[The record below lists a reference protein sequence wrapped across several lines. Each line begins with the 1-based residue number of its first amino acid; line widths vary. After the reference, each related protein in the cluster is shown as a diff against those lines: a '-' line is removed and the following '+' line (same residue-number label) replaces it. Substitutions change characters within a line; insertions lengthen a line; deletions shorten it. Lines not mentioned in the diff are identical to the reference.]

1 MAKQMEMFDDG
12 GLMDE
17 GGTVDP
23 VSGNDVPPGSNQ
35 EEVRDDIPAQLSEG
49 EFVFPADVVRY
60 FGLEKLMEMRQE
72 AKMGLQRMEDMGQMG
87 NSEEAIMPDNLPF
100 DIDDIDMEDDN
111 GLEMA
116 QGGVVSMA
124 NGGPVGQLASVFPAS
139 SGALGTPVGQ
149 VGTPSLANIAPARTL
164 GVPMGQVGTQV
175 VVYGPDGTAYGN
187 GAIAEA
193 AGVFNY
199 TMTPPQKV
207 QTPNKSQPLQTLA
220 PVFPQNKPTGA
231 NNKPIV
237 KAASSKFQP
246 AGTKFTPYTNPTID
260 MPSFQDTIGL
270 GVPYVDYDP
279 NQPKEEPPEEDKPI
293 VPIVPLR
300 AEAGDGGD
308 NYNEPSTTTG
318 SGSLSDVMSGLKGL
332 FSGDDKDAPRG
343 KSVGDIFKSAVET
356 NNYFGGSKAF
366 GWSNDE
372 LRGATFKQAGAQ
384 VGSMGLT
391 GIVSAAANALG
402 LTDFNLKDVG
412 VAGFTGMNNA
422 LNSLGLTNRGQLMNS
437 AQASLVGK
445 TMAAAHAAAFNNKDV
460 KGAINSMLNS
470 KEAKEIQNNAY
481 NAIKNAYA
489 EKAGARGTFTDKDF
503 ADEMTRV
510 ERSAVADL
518 NRGFNRQSPRDS
530 RAGQDVDAD
539 FRSNVVTD
547 SKGNPVGSKAG
558 NVLTEKGKARKD
570 ELEAIANQARVNK
583 QQAKK
588 AEEERQRKAYEA
600 DKARAEQAKARRERA
615 EAIAAQYNEDSRD
628 GGGGDS
634 GERSGDDTSAGSV
647 GVDSTGTSTGF
658 GSEEDCLT
666 EDMKVKLNGVID
678 FVTNIKVGDMIDNYR
693 VKEVLHKHMRSGY
706 YAINN
711 ELKISNDHPVLA
723 NGTWTRP
730 ENLVVGDSINGI
742 PVSSLEYVEQLTPT
756 VSIVID
762 GESFDVHTE
771 NNIYTVHGR
780 YREVRQEAA

>member
-1 MAKQMEMFDDG
+1 MNEMSKQMDMFQDG

-72 AKMGLQRMEDMGQMG
+72 AKMGLQRMDDMGQMG

-111 GLEMA
+111 EPQEFNL
-116 QGGVVSMA
+116 GGVVQQPGTGIAGYTPPPSPTT
-124 NGGPVGQLASVFPAS
+124 GYTPPPVGVAVAPVVPGSQPQVAFTPATS
-139 SGALGTPVGQ
+139 TTNVPTFGEF
-149 VGTPSLANIAPARTL
+149 VGTGGGKYDELVTYVNDAGQTMQIPHINGKPIYP
-164 GVPMGQVGTQV
+164 VPEGFKRQ
-175 VVYGPDGTAYGN
+175 
-187 GAIAEA
+187 E
-193 AGVFNY
+193 
-199 TMTPPQKV
+199 
-207 QTPNKSQPLQTLA
+207 
-220 PVFPQNKPTGA
+220 KPTDTA
-231 NNKPIV
+231 PESPLVEKT
-237 KAASSKFQP
+237 AQQP
-246 AGTKFTPYTNPTID
+246 
-260 MPSFQDTIGL
+260 Q
-270 GVPYVDYDP
+270 
-279 NQPKEEPPEEDKPI
+279 
-293 VPIVPLR
+293 
-300 AEAGDGGD
+300 GDGGGGD
-308 NYNEPSTTTG
+308 DAGGISTGTG
-318 SGSLSDVMSGLKGL
+318 TAKVGSISEAMASL
-332 FSGDDKDAPRG
+332 FGGDKDAPKGR
-343 KSVGDIFKSAVET
+343 SVGDIFESAT
-356 NNYFGGSKAF
+356 NKNNYFGGSKAF

-391 GIVSAAANALG
+391 GIVSAAAQGLG

-437 AQASLVGK
+437 EQASLVGK

-470 KEAKEIQNNAY
+470 KQAKEIQNNAY

-489 EKAGARGTFTDKDF
+489 EKAGAKGTFTDKDF
-503 ADEMTRV
+503 ADEMARV

-530 RAGQDVDAD
+530 RPGQDVDSD

-547 SKGNPVGSKAG
+547 SKGNPVTSKSG
-558 NVLTEKGKARKD
+558 NVLTETGRAKKE

-600 DKARAEQAKARRERA
+600 DKARAAQAKAQRERA
-615 EAIAAQYNEDSRD
+615 AAIAAQYNENSRD
-628 GGGGDS
+628 RNDGGGDS

-647 GVDSTGTSTGF
+647 GVDSTGTSTGY

-678 FVTNIKVGDMIDNYR
+678 FVTNIKVGDMIDNYK

-730 ENLVVGDSINGI
+730 EDLVVGDNINGI
-742 PVSSLEYVEQLTPT
+742 PVLSLEYVERMTPT

>member
-1 MAKQMEMFDDG
+1 MNEMSKQMDMFQDG

-72 AKMGLQRMEDMGQMG
+72 AKMGLQRMDDMGQMG

-111 GLEMA
+111 EPQEFNL
-116 QGGVVSMA
+116 GGVVQQPGTGIAGYTPPPSPTT
-124 NGGPVGQLASVFPAS
+124 GYTPPPVGVAVAPVVPGSQPQVAFTPATS
-139 SGALGTPVGQ
+139 TTNVPTFGEF
-149 VGTPSLANIAPARTL
+149 VGTGGGKYDELVTYVNDAGQTMQIPHINGKPIYP
-164 GVPMGQVGTQV
+164 VPEGFKRQ
-175 VVYGPDGTAYGN
+175 
-187 GAIAEA
+187 E
-193 AGVFNY
+193 
-199 TMTPPQKV
+199 
-207 QTPNKSQPLQTLA
+207 
-220 PVFPQNKPTGA
+220 KPTDTA
-231 NNKPIV
+231 PESPLVEKT
-237 KAASSKFQP
+237 AQQP
-246 AGTKFTPYTNPTID
+246 
-260 MPSFQDTIGL
+260 Q
-270 GVPYVDYDP
+270 
-279 NQPKEEPPEEDKPI
+279 
-293 VPIVPLR
+293 
-300 AEAGDGGD
+300 GDGGGGD
-308 NYNEPSTTTG
+308 DAGGISTGTG
-318 SGSLSDVMSGLKGL
+318 TAKVGSISEAMASL
-332 FSGDDKDAPRG
+332 FGGDKDAPKGR
-343 KSVGDIFKSAVET
+343 SVGDIFESAT
-356 NNYFGGSKAF
+356 NKNNYFGGSKAF

-391 GIVSAAANALG
+391 GIVSAAAQGLG
-402 LTDFNLKDVG
+402 LTNFNLKDVG

-437 AQASLVGK
+437 EQASLVGK

-470 KEAKEIQNNAY
+470 KQAKEIQNNAY

-489 EKAGARGTFTDKDF
+489 EKAGAKGTFTDKDF
-503 ADEMTRV
+503 ADEMARV

-530 RAGQDVDAD
+530 RPGQDVDSD

-547 SKGNPVGSKAG
+547 SKGNPVTSKSG
-558 NVLTEKGKARKD
+558 NVLTETGRAKKE

-600 DKARAEQAKARRERA
+600 DKARAAQAKAQRERA
-615 EAIAAQYNEDSRD
+615 AAIAAQYNENSRD
-628 GGGGDS
+628 RNDGGGDS

-647 GVDSTGTSTGF
+647 GVDSTGTSTGY

-678 FVTNIKVGDMIDNYR
+678 FVTNIKVGDMIDNYK

-730 ENLVVGDSINGI
+730 EDLVVGDNINGI
-742 PVSSLEYVEQLTPT
+742 PVLSLEYVERMTPT

>member
-1 MAKQMEMFDDG
+1 MNEMSKQMEMFDDG

-23 VSGNDVPPGSNQ
+23 VSGNDVPPGSTQ

-72 AKMGLQRMEDMGQMG
+72 AKMGLQRMDDMGQMG

-111 GLEMA
+111 ELEMA
-116 QGGVVSMA
+116 QGGVVHMA
-124 NGGPVGQLASVFPAS
+124 NGGPVGQIGTFNPNNLLP
-139 SGALGTPVGQ
+139 GALGAPVGQ
-149 VGTPSLANIAPARTL
+149 IGPNLQA
-164 GVPMGQVGTQV
+164 GTQV

-187 GAIAEA
+187 AAIAQA
-193 AGVFNY
+193 AGVTNY
-199 TMTPPQKV
+199 TMTPP
-207 QTPNKSQPLQTLA
+207 SIA
-220 PVFPQNKPTGA
+220 PAAPAAPAGQA
-231 NNKPIV
+231 AAPIQ
-237 KAASSKFQP
+237 AASAQFQP
-246 AGTKFTPYTNPTID
+246 AGTKFTPTTIQKVMPT
-260 MPSFQDTIGL
+260 FKETIGM

-279 NQPKEEPPEEDKPI
+279 SPQDETEEETESPSVDTTTTTQQPQ
-293 VPIVPLR
+293 
-300 AEAGDGGD
+300 GDGGSD
-308 NYNEPSTTTG
+308 RDDSISTGTG
-318 SGSLSDVMSGLKGL
+318 TAKVGSISDAMASL
-332 FSGDDKDAPRG
+332 FGGDKDAPKGR
-343 KSVGDIFKSAVET
+343 SVGDIFKSAT
-356 NNYFGGSKAF
+356 NKNNYFGGSKDF
-366 GWSNDE
+366 GFGNE
-372 LRGATFKQAGAQ
+372 ALRKATLTQAGAQ
-384 VGSMGLT
+384 VGGFGLT
-391 GIVSAAANALG
+391 GMVSAMTKELG
-402 LTDFNLKDVG
+402 ITDFDLKDIG

-422 LNSLGLTNRGQLMNS
+422 LNSMGLTNRGQLMNS
-437 AQASLVGK
+437 EQATLVGK
-445 TMAAAHAAAFNNKDV
+445 AMSAGHVAARKGQDV
-460 KGAINSMLNS
+460 QAAINGVLNS
-470 KEAKEIQNNAY
+470 QQAKTIQNKAY
-481 NAIKNAYA
+481 EAIKGAYA
-489 EKAGARGTFTDKDF
+489 EKAGAKGTFTDKDF
-503 ADEMTRV
+503 ADEMARV

-518 NRGFNRQSPRDS
+518 NRGFNRQSPRNS
-530 RAGQDVDAD
+530 RPGQDVDSD

-547 SKGNPVGSKAG
+547 SKGNPVTSKSG
-558 NVLTEKGKARKD
+558 NVLTKAGAAKKA

-600 DKARAEQAKARRERA
+600 DKARAEQAKARRARA
-615 EAIAAQYNEDSRD
+615 EAIAAQYNENSRD

-678 FVTNIKVGDMIDNYR
+678 FVTNIKVGDMIDNYK

-730 ENLVVGDSINGI
+730 EDLVVGDNINGI
-742 PVSSLEYVEQLTPT
+742 SVASLEYVERMTPT

-780 YREVRQEAA
+780 YREVRQKAA

>member
-1 MAKQMEMFDDG
+1 MNEMSKQMDMFQDG

-72 AKMGLQRMEDMGQMG
+72 AKMGLQRMDDMGQMG

-111 GLEMA
+111 EPQEFNL
-116 QGGVVSMA
+116 GGVVQQPGTGIAGYTPPPSPTT
-124 NGGPVGQLASVFPAS
+124 GYTPPPVGVAVAPVVPGSQPQVAFTPATS
-139 SGALGTPVGQ
+139 TTNVPTFGEF
-149 VGTPSLANIAPARTL
+149 VGTGGGKYDELVTYVNDAGQTMQIPHINGKPIYP
-164 GVPMGQVGTQV
+164 VPEGFKRQ
-175 VVYGPDGTAYGN
+175 
-187 GAIAEA
+187 E
-193 AGVFNY
+193 
-199 TMTPPQKV
+199 
-207 QTPNKSQPLQTLA
+207 
-220 PVFPQNKPTGA
+220 KPTDTA
-231 NNKPIV
+231 PESPLVEKT
-237 KAASSKFQP
+237 AQQP
-246 AGTKFTPYTNPTID
+246 
-260 MPSFQDTIGL
+260 Q
-270 GVPYVDYDP
+270 
-279 NQPKEEPPEEDKPI
+279 
-293 VPIVPLR
+293 
-300 AEAGDGGD
+300 GDGGGGD
-308 NYNEPSTTTG
+308 DAGGISTGTG
-318 SGSLSDVMSGLKGL
+318 TAKVGSISEAMASL
-332 FSGDDKDAPRG
+332 FGGDKDAPKGR
-343 KSVGDIFKSAVET
+343 SVGDIFESAT
-356 NNYFGGSKAF
+356 NKNNYFGGSKAF

-391 GIVSAAANALG
+391 GIVSAAAQGLG
-402 LTDFNLKDVG
+402 LTNFNLKDVG

-437 AQASLVGK
+437 EQASLVGK

-470 KEAKEIQNNAY
+470 KQAKEVQNNAY

-503 ADEMTRV
+503 ADEMARV

-530 RAGQDVDAD
+530 RPGQDVDSD

-547 SKGNPVGSKAG
+547 SKGNPVTSKSG
-558 NVLTEKGKARKD
+558 NVLTETGRAKKE

-600 DKARAEQAKARRERA
+600 DKARAAQAKAQRERA
-615 EAIAAQYNEDSRD
+615 AAIAAQYNENSRD
-628 GGGGDS
+628 RNDGGGDS

-647 GVDSTGTSTGF
+647 GVDSTGTSTGY

-678 FVTNIKVGDMIDNYR
+678 FVTNIKVGDMIDNYK

-730 ENLVVGDSINGI
+730 EDLVVGDNINGI
-742 PVSSLEYVEQLTPT
+742 PVLSLEYVERMTPT

>member
-1 MAKQMEMFDDG
+1 MNEMSKQMDMFQDG

-72 AKMGLQRMEDMGQMG
+72 AKMGLQRMDDMGQMG

-111 GLEMA
+111 EPQEFNL
-116 QGGVVSMA
+116 GGVVQQPGTGIAGYTPPPSPTT
-124 NGGPVGQLASVFPAS
+124 GYTPPPVGVAVAPVVPGSQPQVAFTPATS
-139 SGALGTPVGQ
+139 TTNVPTFGEF
-149 VGTPSLANIAPARTL
+149 VGTGGGKYDELVTYVNDAGQTMQIPHINGKPIYP
-164 GVPMGQVGTQV
+164 VPEGFKRQ
-175 VVYGPDGTAYGN
+175 
-187 GAIAEA
+187 E
-193 AGVFNY
+193 
-199 TMTPPQKV
+199 
-207 QTPNKSQPLQTLA
+207 
-220 PVFPQNKPTGA
+220 KPTDTA
-231 NNKPIV
+231 PESPLVEKT
-237 KAASSKFQP
+237 AQQP
-246 AGTKFTPYTNPTID
+246 
-260 MPSFQDTIGL
+260 Q
-270 GVPYVDYDP
+270 
-279 NQPKEEPPEEDKPI
+279 
-293 VPIVPLR
+293 
-300 AEAGDGGD
+300 GDGGGGD
-308 NYNEPSTTTG
+308 DAGGISTGTG
-318 SGSLSDVMSGLKGL
+318 TAKVGSISEAMASL
-332 FSGDDKDAPRG
+332 FGGDKDAPKGR
-343 KSVGDIFKSAVET
+343 SVGDIFESAT
-356 NNYFGGSKAF
+356 NKNNYFGGSKDF
-366 GWSNDE
+366 GFGNE
-372 LRGATFKQAGAQ
+372 ALRKATFKQAGAQ

-391 GIVSAAANALG
+391 GIVSAAAQGLG

-437 AQASLVGK
+437 EQASLVGK

-470 KEAKEIQNNAY
+470 KQAKEIQNNAY

-489 EKAGARGTFTDKDF
+489 EKAGAKGTFTDKDF
-503 ADEMTRV
+503 ADEMARV

-530 RAGQDVDAD
+530 RPGQDVDSD

-547 SKGNPVGSKAG
+547 SKGNPVTSKSG
-558 NVLTEKGKARKD
+558 NVLTETGRAKKE

-600 DKARAEQAKARRERA
+600 DKARAAQAKAQRERA
-615 EAIAAQYNEDSRD
+615 AAIAAQYNENSRNRND
-628 GGGGDS
+628 GGGDS

-647 GVDSTGTSTGF
+647 GVDSTGTSTGY

-678 FVTNIKVGDMIDNYR
+678 FVTNIKVGDMIDNYK

-730 ENLVVGDSINGI
+730 EDLVVGDNINGI
-742 PVSSLEYVEQLTPT
+742 PVLSLEYVERMTPT

>member
-1 MAKQMEMFDDG
+1 MNEMSQQMEMFDDG

-23 VSGNDVPPGSNQ
+23 VSGNDVPPGSTQ

-72 AKMGLQRMEDMGQMG
+72 AKMGLQRMDDMGQMG

-111 GLEMA
+111 ELEMA

-124 NGGPVGQLASVFPAS
+124 NGGGIIGPLTTGFPAS

-149 VGTPSLANIAPARTL
+149 VGPNIRA
-164 GVPMGQVGTQV
+164 GTQV

-187 GAIAEA
+187 AAIAQA
-193 AGVFNY
+193 AGVTNY
-199 TMTPPQKV
+199 TMTPPS
-207 QTPNKSQPLQTLA
+207 TPATPSTPAAPAGQAAA
-220 PVFPQNKPTGA
+220 PVQ
-231 NNKPIV
+231 
-237 KAASSKFQP
+237 AASAQFQP
-246 AGTKFTPYTNPTID
+246 AGTKFTPTTIQKVMPT
-260 MPSFQDTIGL
+260 FKETIGM

-279 NQPKEEPPEEDKPI
+279 SPQDETEEETESPSVDTTTTTQQPQ
-293 VPIVPLR
+293 
-300 AEAGDGGD
+300 GDGGGGD
-308 NYNEPSTTTG
+308 DAGGISTGTAKVG
-318 SGSLSDVMSGLKGL
+318 SISEAMASLFGG
-332 FSGDDKDAPRG
+332 DKDAPKGR
-343 KSVGDIFKSAVET
+343 SVGDIFESAT
-356 NNYFGGSKAF
+356 NKNNYFGGSKDF
-366 GWSNDE
+366 GFGNE
-372 LRGATFKQAGAQ
+372 ALRKATFTQAGAQ
-384 VGSMGLT
+384 VGGFGLT
-391 GIVSAAANALG
+391 GMVSAMTKELG
-402 LTDFNLKDVG
+402 ITDFSVKDIG

-422 LNSLGLTNRGQLMNS
+422 LNSLGLTNRGQLMNNE
-437 AQASLVGK
+437 QATLVGSA
-445 TMAAAHAAAFNNKDV
+445 MSAGHVAALKGQDV
-460 KGAINSMLNS
+460 QAAINGVLNS
-470 KEAKEIQNNAY
+470 QEAKTIQNKAY
-481 NAIKNAYA
+481 EAIKGAYA
-489 EKAGARGTFTDKDF
+489 EKAGARGSFTDKDF
-503 ADEMTRV
+503 ADEMSRV

-530 RAGQDVDAD
+530 SPGQDIDSD

-547 SKGNPVGSKAG
+547 SKGNPVTSKSG
-558 NVLTEKGKARKD
+558 NVLTKAGAARKA

-615 EAIAAQYNEDSRD
+615 EAIAAQYNENSRD

-678 FVTNIKVGDMIDNYR
+678 FVTNIKVGDMIDNYK

-730 ENLVVGDSINGI
+730 EDLVVGDNINGI
-742 PVSSLEYVEQLTPT
+742 PVSSLEYVERMTPT

>member
-1 MAKQMEMFDDG
+1 MNEMSKQMDMFQDG

-72 AKMGLQRMEDMGQMG
+72 AKMGLQRMDDMGQMG

-100 DIDDIDMEDDN
+100 DIDDIDMEDDSEPQEFN
-111 GLEMA
+111 L
-116 QGGVVSMA
+116 GGVVQQPGTGIAGYTPPPSPTT
-124 NGGPVGQLASVFPAS
+124 GYTPPPVGVAVAPVVPGSQPQVAFTPATS
-139 SGALGTPVGQ
+139 TTNVPTFGEF
-149 VGTPSLANIAPARTL
+149 VGTGGGKYDELVTYVNDAGQTMQIPHINGKPIYP
-164 GVPMGQVGTQV
+164 VPEGFKRQ
-175 VVYGPDGTAYGN
+175 
-187 GAIAEA
+187 E
-193 AGVFNY
+193 
-199 TMTPPQKV
+199 
-207 QTPNKSQPLQTLA
+207 
-220 PVFPQNKPTGA
+220 KPTDTA
-231 NNKPIV
+231 PESPLVEKT
-237 KAASSKFQP
+237 AQQP
-246 AGTKFTPYTNPTID
+246 
-260 MPSFQDTIGL
+260 Q
-270 GVPYVDYDP
+270 
-279 NQPKEEPPEEDKPI
+279 
-293 VPIVPLR
+293 
-300 AEAGDGGD
+300 GDGGGGD
-308 NYNEPSTTTG
+308 DAGGISTGTG
-318 SGSLSDVMSGLKGL
+318 TAKVGSISEAMASL
-332 FSGDDKDAPRG
+332 FGGDKDAPKGR
-343 KSVGDIFKSAVET
+343 SVGDIFESAT
-356 NNYFGGSKAF
+356 NKNNYFGGSKAF

-391 GIVSAAANALG
+391 GIVSAAAQGLG
-402 LTDFNLKDVG
+402 LTNFNLKDVG

-437 AQASLVGK
+437 EQASLVGK

-470 KEAKEIQNNAY
+470 KQAKEIQNNAY

-503 ADEMTRV
+503 ADEMARV

-530 RAGQDVDAD
+530 RPGQDVDSD

-547 SKGNPVGSKAG
+547 SKGNPVTSKSG
-558 NVLTEKGKARKD
+558 NVLTETGRAKKE

-600 DKARAEQAKARRERA
+600 DKARAAQAKAQRERA
-615 EAIAAQYNEDSRD
+615 AAIAAQYNENSRD
-628 GGGGDS
+628 RNDGGGDS

-647 GVDSTGTSTGF
+647 GVDSTGTSTGY

-678 FVTNIKVGDMIDNYR
+678 FVTNIKVGDMIDNYK

-730 ENLVVGDSINGI
+730 EDLVVGDNINGI
-742 PVSSLEYVEQLTPT
+742 PVLSLEYVERMTPT

>member
-1 MAKQMEMFDDG
+1 MFQDG

-72 AKMGLQRMEDMGQMG
+72 AKMGLQRMDDMGQMG

-111 GLEMA
+111 EPQEFNL
-116 QGGVVSMA
+116 GGVVQQPGTGIAGYTPPPSPTT
-124 NGGPVGQLASVFPAS
+124 GYTPPPVGVAVAPVVPGSQPQVAFTPATS
-139 SGALGTPVGQ
+139 TTNVPTFGEF
-149 VGTPSLANIAPARTL
+149 VGTGGGKYDELVTYVNDAGQTMQIPHINGKPIYP
-164 GVPMGQVGTQV
+164 VPEGFKRQ
-175 VVYGPDGTAYGN
+175 
-187 GAIAEA
+187 E
-193 AGVFNY
+193 
-199 TMTPPQKV
+199 
-207 QTPNKSQPLQTLA
+207 
-220 PVFPQNKPTGA
+220 KPTDTA
-231 NNKPIV
+231 PESPLVEKT
-237 KAASSKFQP
+237 AQQP
-246 AGTKFTPYTNPTID
+246 
-260 MPSFQDTIGL
+260 Q
-270 GVPYVDYDP
+270 
-279 NQPKEEPPEEDKPI
+279 
-293 VPIVPLR
+293 
-300 AEAGDGGD
+300 GDGGGGD
-308 NYNEPSTTTG
+308 DAGGISTGTG
-318 SGSLSDVMSGLKGL
+318 TAKVGSISEAMASL
-332 FSGDDKDAPRG
+332 FGGDKDAPKGR
-343 KSVGDIFKSAVET
+343 SVGDIFKSAT
-356 NNYFGGSKAF
+356 NKNNYFGGSKDF
-366 GWSNDE
+366 GFGNE
-372 LRGATFKQAGAQ
+372 ALRKATFTQAGAQ
-384 VGSMGLT
+384 VGGFGLT
-391 GIVSAAANALG
+391 GIVSAMTKELG
-402 LTDFNLKDVG
+402 IADFDLKDVG

-422 LNSLGLTNRGQLMNS
+422 LNSMGLTNRGQLMNS
-437 AQASLVGK
+437 EQATLVGK
-445 TMAAAHAAAFNNKDV
+445 AMSAGHVAARKGQDV
-460 KGAINSMLNS
+460 QAAINGVLNS
-470 KEAKEIQNNAY
+470 QQAKTTQNKAY
-481 NAIKNAYA
+481 EAIKGAYA
-489 EKAGARGTFTDKDF
+489 EKAGAKGTFTDKDF
-503 ADEMTRV
+503 ADEMARV

-530 RAGQDVDAD
+530 RPGQDVDSD

-547 SKGNPVGSKAG
+547 SKGNPVTSKSG
-558 NVLTEKGKARKD
+558 NVLTETGRAKKE

-600 DKARAEQAKARRERA
+600 DKARAAQAKAQRERA
-615 EAIAAQYNEDSRD
+615 AAIAAQYNENSRD
-628 GGGGDS
+628 RNDGGGDS

-647 GVDSTGTSTGF
+647 GVDSTGTSTGY

-678 FVTNIKVGDMIDNYR
+678 FVTNIKVGDMIDNYK

-730 ENLVVGDSINGI
+730 EDLVVGDNINGI
-742 PVSSLEYVEQLTPT
+742 PVLSLEYVERMTPT